1 MRRAEASKLVTSLY
15 ESWGPS
21 LVRYAFHATGSWELA
36 EDLLHEAFMSLYREL
51 RDGRSIANPK
61 GWTMRVMQNRIATHE
76 RDEKREEGKNLA
88 LEILGALPGR
98 ERPAEHP
105 PEESDDVTLL
115 LSVLTRREEEV
126 ILLRMQAMKYREIAS
141 QLAISPKT
149 VATLL
154 ARAVKKL
161 KKAAKARFGEG
172 RIARFV
178 QSDVSQTLQ

>member
-51 RDGRSIANPK
+51 HAGRSIANPK
-61 GWTMRVMQNRIATHE
+61 GWTMRVMRNQIATNQ
-76 RDEKREEGKNLA
+76 RNKRREEAKKLA
-88 LEILGALPGR
+88 LEILGPSRGQ

-105 PEESDDVTLL
+105 PEESDDVTHL
-115 LSVLTRREEEV
+115 LSVLSCREQEV

-154 ARAVKKL
+154 ARAVNKL
-161 KKAAKARFGEG
+161 KKTAKARSEEG
-172 RIARFV
+172 RIPRFV
-178 QSDVSQTLQ
+178 QDDATKTLQ